1 MPDSRPRKSAVAF
14 GNPYLLLALAGLCW
28 SGNHIIGR
36 AAAGH
41 VPPFGLST
49 VRWLLPA
56 IVLFPLARPYLQR
69 DWPLIKAHWRILFF
83 LSLTGGALFSALQY
97 LGLQYTSAL
106 NVSVFNSLVPVLI
119 VAAGAAIFGDRLTS
133 AQLLGIMTS
142 LAGVLVI
149 VTRLDF
155 GTLAGLGFNGGDLI
169 ILFNMGAW
177 AVYSSYLRLKP
188 AIHWASFLFVLAVA
202 SCLMTAPLFV
212 WEHVSGFTFRPT
224 LLTAG
229 AILYVAIF
237 PSVIAMA
244 AWNRGVELIGP
255 NRAGPFLHLVPLY
268 SAVLAY
274 ALLGEQ
280 LRAYHLLGFAL
291 ILSGVYFAARR

>member
-1 MPDSRPRKSAVAF
+1 MSLRLL
-14 GNPYLLLALAGLCW
+14 GNPYLLLAVAGLCW
-28 SGNHIIGR
+28 SGNHIVGR

-49 VRWLLPA
+49 ARWLLPA
-56 IVLFPLARPYLQR
+56 LVFLPFAKPYLER
-69 DWPLIKAHWRILFF
+69 DWPLIKAHWRILLL

-119 VAAGAAIFGDRLTS
+119 VAAGAAIFRDRLTLP
-133 AQLLGIMTS
+133 QVFGILTS

-149 VTRLDF
+149 VTRLDA
-155 GTLAGLGFNGGDLI
+155 GALAALQFNRGDLI
-169 ILFNMGAW
+169 ILFNMAAW
-177 AVYSSYLRLKP
+177 AVYSSYLRLRP

-202 SCLMTAPLFV
+202 SALMTAPLFA
-212 WEHVSGFTFRPT
+212 WEHFSGFTFKPT

-244 AWNRGVELIGP
+244 AWNRGVELIGA
-255 NRAGPFLHLVPLY
+255 RAVSTHCG
-268 SAVLAY
+268 A
-274 ALLGEQ
+274 
-280 LRAYHLLGFAL
+280 
-291 ILSGVYFAARR
+291 